1 MFSHHDNDDHD
12 HDYGSMLRIGI
23 AGLILLAAIA
33 AACIVMV
40 PAGEAGVI
48 TRFGN
53 PVRVVTEPG
62 LAWKLPAPFESTI
75 LIDLRLRT
83 TSTGLQDVGTRDS
96 LRVLVQSYVAWQ
108 VPDDPDHVRQFLRSV
123 RNQPDEA
130 ARQLRTFVSAALH
143 ITASNFD
150 LTDLVNT
157 DATKVRLDAFERQ
170 LHDQIAPRV
179 LQVYGIEIRQVGV
192 ERMTLPDE
200 TLAATVARMRAERE
214 TVAAERTA
222 EGLRQAAAIRADA
235 DRDAREVVAQ
245 AREQAARTEA
255 DAQQAA
261 ARIYA
266 KAYESDPGL
275 YNTLR
280 SLDALN
286 QVIGRNTSLVLR
298 TDAAPFRI
306 LVEGPPG
313 TGSAA
318 PAAGARKTP

>member
-1 MFSHHDNDDHD
+1 M
-12 HDYGSMLRIGI
+12 
-23 AGLILLAAIA
+23 
-33 AACIVMV
+33 
-40 PAGEAGVI
+40 
-48 TRFGN
+48 
-53 PVRVVTEPG
+53 
-62 LAWKLPAPFESTI
+62 
-75 LIDLRLRT
+75 
-83 TSTGLQDVGTRDS
+83 
-96 LRVLVQSYVAWQ
+96 
-108 VPDDPDHVRQFLRSV
+108 
-123 RNQPDEA
+123 
-130 ARQLRTFVSAALH
+130 
-143 ITASNFD
+143 
-150 LTDLVNT
+150 
-157 DATKVRLDAFERQ
+157 
-170 LHDQIAPRV
+170 

-214 TVAAERTA
+214 TAAAERTA

-306 LVEGPPG
+306 LVDGPAG
-313 TGSAA
+313 TGSVA
-318 PAAGARKTP
+318 PAAGARKAP